1 MQKRFQF
8 SARRQWAAVTETQL
22 DSQQLATFSVLSR
35 KSINHRHIHKISTS
49 KCLSTYA
56 MTEAEVPVPPQ
67 YKAAEVIDFRN
78 AMLGPRGYKM
88 ARKRTIEEREEQVLR
103 RDSTDTYNLEVRT
116 APLSMLVEL
125 NLCWPGTF
133 C

>member
-1 MQKRFQF
+1 MLF
-8 SARRQWAAVTETQL
+8 
-22 DSQQLATFSVLSR
+22 R
-35 KSINHRHIHKISTS
+35 KSINHRHIHKISTGN
-49 KCLSTYA
+49 CLSTYA

-103 RDSTDTYNLEVRT
+103 RDSTDTYNLKVLT

-125 NLCWPGTF
+125 ELLLARHLLLT
-133 C
+133 